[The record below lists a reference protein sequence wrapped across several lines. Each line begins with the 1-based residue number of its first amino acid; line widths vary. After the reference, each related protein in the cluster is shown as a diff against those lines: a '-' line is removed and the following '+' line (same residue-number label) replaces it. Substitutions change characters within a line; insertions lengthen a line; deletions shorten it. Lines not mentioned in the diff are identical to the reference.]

1 MENVNIQLFHYGG
14 PYHIKTKPLLCR
26 AKKME
31 RFLYDRDLH
40 RERVKGVRRANLDF
54 YIPTIKRRINCEISK
69 MQRILL
75 KINYQ
80 D

>member
-1 MENVNIQLFHYGG
+1 MEW
-14 PYHIKTKPLLCR
+14 
-26 AKKME
+26 
-31 RFLYDRDLH
+31 FLYDRDLH
-40 RERVKGVRRANLDF
+40 RERVKGVRRTNLDF
-54 YIPTIKRRINCEISK
+54 HIPTIKRRINCEISK

>member
-1 MENVNIQLFHYGG
+1 
-14 PYHIKTKPLLCR
+14 
-26 AKKME
+26 ME

-69 MQRILL
+69 MQRIL

-80 D
+80 DSILPFYPQHIFFNR

>member
-1 MENVNIQLFHYGG
+1 
-14 PYHIKTKPLLCR
+14 
-26 AKKME
+26 ME